1 MTTFFGILLMSQ
13 VMKERAEFASIFR
26 GKGSVQKDQ
35 KPTFIELCS
44 NTIGAHPD
52 LIMQKKEI
60 WEMLPDHLKDYVRN
74 ATRRHRASEL
84 QPVLLEEMFIEED
97 MAKLDLDDFPGVN
110 NTFLRTVHTR
120 IDLEQL
126 TFLSLVGNTAIHGK
140 TVASFL
146 QGCVNMSHI
155 NLKSCINLKND
166 TFPER
171 LVKQLPQ
178 LSYLNI
184 SFTMIGGKAVALIYS
199 YCPKLA
205 TLKMA
210 GCNLIEGL
218 SISKIFRHPS
228 ENLIS
233 LKIRHCTINQAQLQH
248 ILDNLPNLQTFDCSS
263 SPASVFRNLF
273 RPFLN
278 ISHPSQLRKLNL
290 SNLPNLDFTRPA
302 DLKAFF
308 TKHANL
314 EHIYLTDA
322 NVDAKL
328 IIPASSLAKFK
339 TLFVPGISYAT
350 TFLPVIL
357 EIAHNLTYLDLSR
370 TRLRFDKND
379 YHEPLVFNVPHLRTL
394 SLEDTSVG
402 DYSADLISQIHTLRS
417 LFLRNTA
424 ISPIGVRV
432 IIYACP
438 WLDEV
443 DLSSCRSIAV
453 YDRRTLGNTLRQEF
467 WEKLAQAR
475 EKGKVLEQESGEW
488 YTIER
493 FYSEGEER
501 DGLVRVLPSDEQ

>member
-1 MTTFFGILLMSQ
+1 MIQ
-13 VMKERAEFASIFR
+13 VAKERAEFASLFR
-26 GKGSVQKDQ
+26 GKGSVQKNQ
-35 KPTFIELCS
+35 SSTLIELCS

-52 LIMQKKEI
+52 LIMRKKEA

-84 QPVLLEEMFIEED
+84 QPILLEEMFIEED
-97 MAKLDLDDFPGVN
+97 MEKLDLDDFPGVN
-110 NTFLRTVHTR
+110 NVFLRTVHSR
-120 IDLEQL
+120 IDLDRL
-126 TFLSLVGNTAIHGK
+126 TFLSLVGNTAISGK
-140 TVASFL
+140 TIASFL

-166 TFPER
+166 TFPEK
-171 LVKQLPQ
+171 VVEHLPQ

-199 YCPKLA
+199 RCSKLA

-210 GCNLIEGL
+210 GCNLIDGL
-218 SISKIFRHPS
+218 SISKIFPRPS

-233 LKIRHCTINQAQLQH
+233 LKIRHCTINQVQLQH
-248 ILDNLPNLQTFDCSS
+248 ILDNFPNLQTFDCSS
-263 SPASVFRNLF
+263 ARASAFRNL

-290 SNLPNLDFTRPA
+290 SNLPNLDLSRPA

-314 EHIYLTDA
+314 EHIYLMDA
-322 NVDAKL
+322 NIDPKSF
-328 IIPASSLAKFK
+328 IPESSLAKFK
-339 TLFVPGISYAT
+339 TLFVPGIFYAT
-350 TFLPVIL
+350 NFLPVIL
-357 EIAHNLTYLDLSR
+357 EIAQNLTYLDLSR

-394 SLEDTSVG
+394 SLEDTCVG
-402 DYSADLISQIHTLRS
+402 DYSADLINRIHTLRS

-424 ISPIGVRV
+424 ISPMGVRAIV
-432 IIYACP
+432 YACP
-438 WLDEV
+438 WLEEV
-443 DLSSCRSIAV
+443 DLSSCRGIAV
-453 YDRRTLGNTLRQEF
+453 YDRRTLGDTLRQEF
-467 WEKLAQAR
+467 WEKLAEAR